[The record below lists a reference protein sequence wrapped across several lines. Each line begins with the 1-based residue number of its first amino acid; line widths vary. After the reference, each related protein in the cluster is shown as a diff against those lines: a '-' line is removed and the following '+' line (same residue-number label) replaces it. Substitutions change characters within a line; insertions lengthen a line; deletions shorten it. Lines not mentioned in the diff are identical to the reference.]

1 MHRSHET
8 GKELYIGL
16 MSGTSMDGVDAALC
30 EVDATRCKLVAS
42 LEYPFPQ
49 ALKAKIFGMID
60 GSTSL
65 ADVGETGYRLGI
77 LFSEAVNALL
87 AQENM
92 QAQEIRAIGSH
103 GQTLWHAPKNSAPF
117 SMQLG
122 DANVIAARTHID
134 VVSDFRGKDI
144 ALGGEGAPFA
154 PVFHRFLF
162 DCLAKKIGVLN
173 IGGMANLSVL
183 GERLIGF
190 DTGPGNVLMDL
201 WIGKQKGASY
211 DKEGAWAKEG
221 SVNQPLLETM
231 LTDNYFAKAAPKST
245 GRELFNE
252 MWLSLHLRSHPEVSP
267 EDVQATL
274 LELTVQSAASAAR
287 RYDLQHM
294 LVCGGGVKNSFLMHR
309 LAEELEETAVNTTD
323 AYGVDS
329 DQIEA
334 MLFAWLAYKR
344 LHLEPVELSSVTGAK
359 HNGILGG
366 VYAKD

>member
-1 MHRSHET
+1 MHRSYES

-30 EVDATRCKLVAS
+30 EVDETRCKLVAS
-42 LEYPFPQ
+42 LEYPFPP
-49 ALKAKIFGMID
+49 ALKEKILGMLE
-60 GSTSL
+60 SPTSL

-87 AQENM
+87 AQENVE
-92 QAQEIRAIGSH
+92 AREIRAVGSH
-103 GQTLWHAPKNSAPF
+103 GQTLWHQPYGDMPF

-201 WIGKQKGASY
+201 WIGKQRGYAFDSN
-211 DKEGAWAKEG
+211 GAWAEEG
-221 SVNQPLLETM
+221 RVNRALLEAM
-231 LTDNYFAKAAPKST
+231 LSEPYFAKAAPKST

-252 MWLSLHLRSHPEVSP
+252 MWLNARLRSHQEVSP

-274 LELTVQSAASAAR
+274 LELTVQSAADAAR
-287 RYDLQHM
+287 RYGLEHL

-309 LAEELEETAVNTTD
+309 LAEELEETAVNSTD

-329 DQIEA
+329 DQVEA

-344 LHLEPVELSSVTGAK
+344 LNSEPVELSSVTGAK

>member
-1 MHRSHET
+1 MNRSYEA

-49 ALKAKIFGMID
+49 ALKEKIFEMIK
-60 GSTSL
+60 GPILL
-65 ADVGETGYRLGI
+65 ADVGETGYRLGM

-87 AQENM
+87 AQENID
-92 QAQEIRAIGSH
+92 AQEIRAIGSH
-103 GQTLWHAPKNSAPF
+103 GQTLWHAPKGIAPF

-122 DANVIAARTHID
+122 DANVIAAQTHID

-162 DCLAKKIGVLN
+162 DCLAKNIGVLN

-190 DTGPGNVLMDL
+190 DTGPGNALMDL
-201 WIGKQKGASY
+201 WIGKQRGCAF
-211 DKEGAWAKEG
+211 DREGAWAEEG
-221 SVNQPLLETM
+221 SINRLLLEAM
-231 LTDNYFAKAAPKST
+231 LSDTYFAKAAPKST

-252 MWLSLHLRSHPEVSP
+252 RWLSAHLHRHAEVP
-267 EDVQATL
+267 AVDVQATL
-274 LELTVQSAASAAR
+274 LELTVQSAANAAR
-287 RYDLQHM
+287 KYDLEHL

-309 LAEELEETAVNTTD
+309 LAEELDGTAVNTTD

-329 DQIEA
+329 DQMEA
-334 MLFAWLAYKR
+334 MLVAWLAYKR